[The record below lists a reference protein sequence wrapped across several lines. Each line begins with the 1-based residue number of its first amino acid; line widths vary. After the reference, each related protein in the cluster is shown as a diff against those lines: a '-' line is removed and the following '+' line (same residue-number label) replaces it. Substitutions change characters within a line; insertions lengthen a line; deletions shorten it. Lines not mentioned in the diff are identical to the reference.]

1 MGSLLEFLPSNP
13 NLLGLNVNKGMVIK
27 IRLRPAHG
35 GDQDFLDFNDL
46 LGTMLHEL
54 VHISRSPHDAVFYK
68 LLDELWD
75 EYESEIDSRIP
86 DGSVVGG
93 RQMSDL
99 EAKRIQIM
107 SAEKRAALAKVMI
120 PAGGRRLGGH
130 GGSHRPKDLR
140 QAILDAAERRARDSK
155 WCGEDHGND
164 DDGKLDDS
172 YDEIVA
178 VVGAGP
184 SNPSLGKR
192 SSMPSKS
199 NGKSN
204 SASKPL
210 PPQPKKRVLKESG
223 RNKEK
228 SDTPEVII
236 LDSSDDEQ
244 GGPTSSTMLGKKK
257 PRTENTQQQHLEWTC
272 RVCTLI
278 NKPVFLACDACANP
292 RF

>member
-27 IRLRPAHG
+27 IRLRPAHR
-35 GDQDFLDFNDL
+35 GDHDFLDFNDL

-54 VHISRSPHDAVFYK
+54 VHIARSPHDAFFYN

-120 PAGGRRLGGH
+120 PAGGRRLGGP
-130 GGSHRPKDLR
+130 GGSKQPKDLR
-140 QAILDAAERRARDSK
+140 QAIIGAAERRARDSK
-155 WCGEDHGND
+155 WCGGACDEIDGNY
-164 DDGKLDDS
+164 DDGKLDDM

-192 SSMPSKS
+192 SSIPSKS
-199 NGKSN
+199 NAKS
-204 SASKPL
+204 L
-210 PPQPKKRVLKESG
+210 PPQPKKRVLKESK
-223 RNKEK
+223 RIKEK

-236 LDSSDDEQ
+236 LYSSSDDEQ
-244 GGPTSSTMLGKKK
+244 GGPTSSKK
-257 PRTENTQQQHLEWTC
+257 RRIENTKQQHLEWTC

-278 NKPVFLACDACANP
+278 NKPFFLACDACANP
-292 RF
+292 QF